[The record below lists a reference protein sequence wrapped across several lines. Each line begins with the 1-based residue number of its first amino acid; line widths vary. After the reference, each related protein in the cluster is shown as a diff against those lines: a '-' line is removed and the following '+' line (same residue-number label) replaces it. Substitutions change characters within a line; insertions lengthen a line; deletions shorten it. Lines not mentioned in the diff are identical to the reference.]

1 MGKVKSFKPVGSLYL
16 RPESIGE
23 EESIVYLR
31 YCLNGKYARR
41 STSVSVPT
49 NRWDAKK
56 QRVKP
61 SSDRRLNDQANRL
74 NAQLQSFKDR
84 VDRQIEEYDGFFTM
98 DILNQMLKGDFI
110 TKDKRIKETEFIEYC
125 LEVNKNRFDQLQIAY
140 STYNNGRLYIGKFQ
154 RFFKEKYGRSEIFIS
169 DLQPTVFEEYKSW
182 SVNLKDN
189 VSLEG
194 VNKCLTPLFKGI
206 RSLYSN
212 GLLEPHIYEGI
223 YNQYLEIKQRRY
235 DPTVKEQKV
244 HYLTPKQLK
253 QFMDVYHKMNRGRTK
268 EIMEMFLFTV
278 NTALRVSDIITLE
291 WAHIDLEKRE
301 LRKVMY
307 KTKVPVTIHLND
319 DAMTILNKWKEKGV
333 NGRFVFDLLPEDF
346 DMSDIKRLD
355 TLRLSKN
362 RNIQQSLRS
371 VGEKMKLPFNLT
383 IHIGRHTFAVL
394 CLKKGL
400 DIYQISKLLGHTSI
414 ISTEKTYAEY
424 LPKDFKEMSQKNLD
438 FGLSI
443 NEVA

>member
-1 MGKVKSFKPVGSLYL
+1 MS
-16 RPESIGE
+16 
-23 EESIVYLR
+23 
-31 YCLNGKYARR
+31 
-41 STSVSVPT
+41 
-49 NRWDAKK
+49 
-56 QRVKP
+56 
-61 SSDRRLNDQANRL
+61 
-74 NAQLQSFKDR
+74 
-84 VDRQIEEYDGFFTM
+84 
-98 DILNQMLKGDFI
+98 
-110 TKDKRIKETEFIEYC
+110 
-125 LEVNKNRFDQLQIAY
+125 
-140 STYNNGRLYIGKFQ
+140 
-154 RFFKEKYGRSEIFIS
+154 
-169 DLQPTVFEEYKSW
+169 
-182 SVNLKDN
+182 
-189 VSLEG
+189 
-194 VNKCLTPLFKGI
+194 
-206 RSLYSN
+206 
-212 GLLEPHIYEGI
+212 
-223 YNQYLEIKQRRY
+223 
-235 DPTVKEQKV
+235 
-244 HYLTPKQLK
+244 
-253 QFMDVYHKMNRGRTK
+253 RGRTK

-307 KTKVPVTIHLND
+307 KTKVPVAIHLND
-319 DAMTILNKWKEKGV
+319 DAMTILNKWKGKGV

>member
-1 MGKVKSFKPVGSLYL
+1 MS
-16 RPESIGE
+16 
-23 EESIVYLR
+23 
-31 YCLNGKYARR
+31 
-41 STSVSVPT
+41 
-49 NRWDAKK
+49 
-56 QRVKP
+56 
-61 SSDRRLNDQANRL
+61 
-74 NAQLQSFKDR
+74 
-84 VDRQIEEYDGFFTM
+84 
-98 DILNQMLKGDFI
+98 
-110 TKDKRIKETEFIEYC
+110 
-125 LEVNKNRFDQLQIAY
+125 
-140 STYNNGRLYIGKFQ
+140 
-154 RFFKEKYGRSEIFIS
+154 
-169 DLQPTVFEEYKSW
+169 
-182 SVNLKDN
+182 
-189 VSLEG
+189 
-194 VNKCLTPLFKGI
+194 
-206 RSLYSN
+206 
-212 GLLEPHIYEGI
+212 
-223 YNQYLEIKQRRY
+223 
-235 DPTVKEQKV
+235 
-244 HYLTPKQLK
+244 
-253 QFMDVYHKMNRGRTK
+253 RGRTK

-307 KTKVPVTIHLND
+307 KTKVPVAIHLND

-383 IHIGRHTFAVL
+383 IPIGRHTFAVL